1 MGVSVLVLERQP
13 GPPTALRGETI
24 QPNGQQI
31 LARLGLLSALTPEVV
46 EPVRRFHFIRI
57 GGERLCTMDYGTLPE
72 PYNRALVALSSA
84 MHHLVALYQGA
95 QHTIYLATYG
105 LTYPPVVRALIAAKK
120 RGVEVRVITD
130 RGKLD
135 DRNQRAALE
144 TLRLAG
150 VPIKVNR
157 HDGLMHMKQ
166 VVVDDRVN
174 TSGSMNQTSSAAF
187 YNDERL
193 DILHDAASTLRA
205 KEKFLKM
212 WDDHTRYQDW

>member
-1 MGVSVLVLERQP
+1 MTYAGRWSAVFGAGVCALLVVVWSP
-13 GPPTALRGETI
+13 AV
-24 QPNGQQI
+24 
-31 LARLGLLSALTPEVV
+31 GLKDGSAVVRAAPEV
-46 EPVRRFHFIRI
+46 
-57 GGERLCTMDYGTLPE
+57 LYAPE
-72 PYNRALVALSSA
+72 DKPAD
-84 MHHLVALYQGA
+84 HLVALYQGA
-95 QHTIYLATYG
+95 RHTIYLATYG
-105 LTYPPVVRALIAAKK
+105 LTYPPVVKALIAAKK

-135 DRNQRAALE
+135 DRNQRAALD

-150 VPIKVNR
+150 VPIKINR

-174 TSGSMNQTSSAAF
+174 TSGSMNQTTSAAF

>member
-1 MGVSVLVLERQP
+1 MTYAGRWSAVFGAGVCALLVVVWSSAVGLKD
-13 GPPTALRGETI
+13 GGAVVTA
-24 QPNGQQI
+24 
-31 LARLGLLSALTPEVV
+31 APEV
-46 EPVRRFHFIRI
+46 F
-57 GGERLCTMDYGTLPE
+57 YAPE
-72 PYNRALVALSSA
+72 DKPAD
-84 MHHLVALYQGA
+84 HLVALYQGA
-95 QHTIYLATYG
+95 QRTIYIAVYG

-135 DRNQRAALE
+135 DRNQRAALD

-150 VPIKVNR
+150 VPIKINR

-174 TSGSMNQTSSAAF
+174 TSGSMNQTTSAAF

-193 DILHDAASTLRA
+193 DILHDTASTLRA